1 MPPADMSAY
10 YAPDVIRSY
19 IGRNRDE
26 LDPHLFA
33 VAEEAFSTMDRT
45 GKAQSIIVSGERQVK
60 MIMSS
65 RKQRTDCCLVVRAR
79 RNP

>member
-1 MPPADMSAY
+1 MSAY

-45 GKAQSIIVSGERQVK
+45 GKAQSIIVSGER
-60 MIMSS
+60 
-65 RKQRTDCCLVVRAR
+65 
-79 RNP
+79 